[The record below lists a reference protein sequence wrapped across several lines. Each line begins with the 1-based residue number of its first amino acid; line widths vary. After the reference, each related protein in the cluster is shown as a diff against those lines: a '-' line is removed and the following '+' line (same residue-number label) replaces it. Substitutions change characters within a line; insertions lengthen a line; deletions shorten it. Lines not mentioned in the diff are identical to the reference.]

1 MRHAEHKMAS
11 YGLDAYIKN
20 KQPQTIAEVERILR
34 EKL

>member
-1 MRHAEHKMAS
+1 MSVAEHRIDS
-11 YGLDAYIKN
+11 YGLDRYIES